1 MAAPQKWPK
10 ERRLRAVNEHLI
22 RFAHRLRGRAKA
34 RSTLRFCEAIFNA
47 SFFYKKRATQ
57 VVFQRPA
64 RARGFTLMELLVV
77 LVIASLAI
85 SLVGPAFQR
94 LLPGLTL
101 EAESR
106 KLAGLLRHARSQAI
120 LSGAPVAISQ
130 DAESGGLLLSY
141 REQPY
146 VLPERFSLTLEAG
159 PGVSDAMGVTQ
170 ILFYPRGDS
179 SGGSLSLALDDGR
192 SEAVSVDWLSGRV
205 QRGLLEEAP
214 PLPDEEQEQKQ
225 KKDRQQATGIGG
237 RT

>member
-85 SLVGPAFQR
+85 SMVGPAFQR

-120 LSGAPVAISQ
+120 LSGAPVALSQ

-146 VLPERFSLTLEAG
+146 VLPEHFSLTLEPG
-159 PGVSDAMGVTQ
+159 PGATEAAVGVTQ

-205 QRGLLEEAP
+205 QRGVLEDEP
-214 PLPDEEQEQKQ
+214 PQLEQDEE
-225 KKDRQQATGIGG
+225 
-237 RT
+237 

>member
-1 MAAPQKWPK
+1 MCAA
-10 ERRLRAVNEHLI
+10 
-22 RFAHRLRGRAKA
+22 G
-34 RSTLRFCEAIFNA
+34 S
-47 SFFYKKRATQ
+47 SGS
-57 VVFQRPA
+57 
-64 RARGFTLMELLVV
+64 RGFTLMELLVV

-85 SLVGPAFQR
+85 SMVGPAFQR

-130 DAESGGLLLSY
+130 DVESGGLRLSY

-146 VLPERFSLTLEAG
+146 MVPEHFSLALEAG
-159 PGVSDAMGVTQ
+159 PGASDSDSDMAMGTAQ

-192 SEAVSVDWLSGRV
+192 SEVVSVDWLSGRV

-214 PLPDEEQEQKQ
+214 PLEQEKEQGQDQEQEQEQ
-225 KKDRQQATGIGG
+225 PLEDEREADD
-237 RT
+237 

>member
-1 MAAPQKWPK
+1 MCAA
-10 ERRLRAVNEHLI
+10 
-22 RFAHRLRGRAKA
+22 G
-34 RSTLRFCEAIFNA
+34 S
-47 SFFYKKRATQ
+47 S
-57 VVFQRPA
+57 

-130 DAESGGLLLSY
+130 DAESGGLRLSY

-146 VLPERFSLTLEAG
+146 VLPEHFSLALEAG
-159 PGVSDAMGVTQ
+159 PGASDSDMALGMALGMAQ

-179 SGGSLSLALDDGR
+179 SGGSLRLTLDDGR

-205 QRGLLEEAP
+205 QRGLLEEEP
-214 PLPDEEQEQKQ
+214 PQLEQDEEQAQED
-225 KKDRQQATGIGG
+225 DREAQ
-237 RT
+237 R

>member
-1 MAAPQKWPK
+1 MCAAG
-10 ERRLRAVNEHLI
+10 N
-22 RFAHRLRGRAKA
+22 
-34 RSTLRFCEAIFNA
+34 S
-47 SFFYKKRATQ
+47 
-57 VVFQRPA
+57 RPY
-64 RARGFTLMELLVV
+64 GFTLLELLVV

-94 LLPGLTL
+94 VLPGLTL

-106 KLAGLLRHARSQAI
+106 KLAALLRHARSQAI

-159 PGVSDAMGVTQ
+159 PGKSESETGLGLGVAQ

-179 SGGSLSLALDDGR
+179 SGGSLSLSLERDDGR

-205 QRGLLEEAP
+205 QRGLLEEQQP
-214 PLPDEEQEQKQ
+214 QRGQGEEQE
-225 KKDRQQATGIGG
+225 DEGETED
-237 RT
+237 